1 MSEALRYDFTR
12 NKRPR
17 PESSP
22 ADRSTVCLKPAD
34 GVQIP
39 HLPSEIFAP
48 QTKIKVREDP
58 TETNET
64 RRPIQSGWKET
75 HARFPHT
82 RISRRSPPRP
92 NSPPAIN
99 IQNPPTNVYH
109 VDQRNQSRK
118 GKKKRGQMKRSFT
131 PRERERER
139 RPLTLVSIAE
149 GNGKEKSRRKQKIN
163 GRRRWV
169 LSRR

>member
-1 MSEALRYDFTR
+1 
-12 NKRPR
+12 

-22 ADRSTVCLKPAD
+22 ADRSTVCLKPTD

-58 TETNET
+58 TETTET
-64 RRPIQSGWKET
+64 RRPIQSAWKET

-92 NSPPAIN
+92 NSPPAID
-99 IQNPPTNVYH
+99 IQYPLPRTNVYH
-109 VDQRNQSRK
+109 VDQRKQSRNP
-118 GKKKRGQMKRSFT
+118 KRK
-131 PRERERER
+131 
-139 RPLTLVSIAE
+139 E
-149 GNGKEKSRRKQKIN
+149 GR
-163 GRRRWV
+163 
-169 LSRR
+169 